1 MPRRRRTDHAPIMRR
16 SRTDH
21 ARSPLA
27 KHASVRRAS
36 RADGGRPPSLIIAD
50 RFAADP
56 PLAPPPRL
64 DARGNPPPRSPT

>member
-1 MPRRRRTDHAPIMRR
+1 MPRRAADAPPTAHR
-16 SRTDH
+16 SCADH

>member
-1 MPRRRRTDHAPIMRR
+1 MPRRAADAPPTAHR